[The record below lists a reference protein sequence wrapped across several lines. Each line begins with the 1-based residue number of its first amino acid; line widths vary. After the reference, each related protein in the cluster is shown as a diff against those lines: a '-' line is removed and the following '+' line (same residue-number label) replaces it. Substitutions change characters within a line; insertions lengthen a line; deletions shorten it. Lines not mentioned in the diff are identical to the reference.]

1 MNISQAPDS
10 QLTVKKPAAQRFDS
24 LRMPVGEP
32 PHELF
37 RGSVWVC
44 PDVYCCGVVPY
55 NGQNSLQALFE
66 DAGRDFSIR
75 ISSSSCLSLEDEWN
89 YEGIPLRKTG

>member
-10 QLTVKKPAAQRFDS
+10 QLTVKKPAAQHFDS
-24 LRMPVGEP
+24 PRKPVGEP
-32 PHELF
+32 PHEFF
-37 RGSVWVC
+37 RRLVWGC
-44 PDVYCCGVVPY
+44 LGVYCCGVVAY
-55 NGQNSLQALFE
+55 NGQNWLQALFE
-66 DAGRDFSIR
+66 DARRDFSIR